1 MQLIEISPFVR
12 YANEVVV
19 TKRKETTVCL
29 DCRLIFITH
38 GAGKIKIDDKVFDF
52 SAGTLLFWQPKT
64 AYRFVFKNTIKAIV
78 IDFDLISNGEN
89 QKEIFSLVSP
99 KSPDFAKINPKI
111 HNFTDA
117 HVLNS
122 PIIIDKA
129 FFIKDRIVKIVEEF
143 KKQTPFSSTNTS
155 AHLKLCL
162 SKIADTVMTNRQDKE
177 IAQKVEF
184 IVEYIQKNYS
194 SPLSNELLAT
204 LVGYHPYYLNRIF
217 KQSTS
222 YTLHQYILNLRLSVA
237 SELLLSTNYTIS
249 KIAEKTGFNNQISF
263 INAFKKSYRITPTE
277 FRNKTL

>member
-12 YANEVVV
+12 YANEVIVQ
-19 TKRKETTVCL
+19 KRREANACS
-29 DCRLIFITH
+29 DCRLIFITD
-38 GAGKIKIDDKVFDF
+38 GAGKIKINEKVFDF
-52 SAGTLLFWQPKT
+52 SSGTLLFWQPKT
-64 AYRFVFKNTIKAIV
+64 SYRFSFKSTVKALI

-89 QKEIFSLVSP
+89 QKEIFPLVSLSSDEF
-99 KSPDFAKINPKI
+99 KKMNSPIY
-111 HNFTDA
+111 NFTDA

-129 FFIKDRIVKIVEEF
+129 FFVKDRIVKIVEEF

-162 SKIADTVMTNRQDKE
+162 SKIADTVMTHRQDKE
-177 IAQKVEF
+177 IAQKVDF

-237 SELLLSTNYTIS
+237 SELLLSTNHTIS